1 MSKLLE
7 PFSDFLRSLGV
18 DPLDFAI
25 LGMVLLI
32 YFSRKNYK
40 NWSKNEKNQNTIL
53 KLYIAGLVLMIFMK
67 VVFYFE

>member
-40 NWSKNEKNQNTIL
+40 NWSKNEKNQKTIL